1 MGEAEPA
8 AAPAAVDEA
17 ALVAGLKARRPE
29 AFETLVR
36 MYTPRLLAVAM
47 RMLGSTEDA
56 QDVVQDAMLSAY
68 RSIDRFEGNARVS
81 TWLHR
86 IVVNAALM
94 KLRTRRRKPEE
105 PLEPLLPTF
114 LEDGHHAHDV
124 TGWSEPA
131 DKTVERNQTR
141 QIVRDAI
148 LDAAGHLQG
157 RAHPARHPGREHR
170 GDGEGAGHHA
180 QRREDPVAPGAPGIA
195 RAAEHAH
202 AARTTRMTPPA
213 RMTCRDLVEF
223 MMDYLSNELA
233 RRHPHHLRAS
243 PHRLPPLRA
252 LPQDVSDHH
261 HPLPRSLRRL
271 R

>member
-1 MGEAEPA
+1 MSEAEPA
-8 AAPAAVDEA
+8 APPAAVDEG

-36 MYTPRLLAVAM
+36 TYTPRLLAVAM
-47 RMLGSTEDA
+47 RMLGSPEDA

-131 DKTVERNQTR
+131 DRTVERNQTR

-148 LDAAGHLQG
+148 LELPDTYRDVLILRDIQEESTEATAKVLGITSNAVKIRLH
-157 RAHPARHPGREHR
+157 RARQALRERLNTHMQR
-170 GDGEGAGHHA
+170 GQHA
-180 QRREDPVAPGAPGIA
+180 
-195 RAAEHAH
+195 
-202 AARTTRMTPPA
+202 
-213 RMTCRDLVEF
+213 
-223 MMDYLSNELA
+223 
-233 RRHPHHLRAS
+233 
-243 PHRLPPLRA
+243 
-252 LPQDVSDHH
+252 
-261 HPLPRSLRRL
+261 
-271 R
+271 

>member
-36 MYTPRLLAVAM
+36 TYTPRLLAVAM
-47 RMLGSTEDA
+47 RMLGSPEDA

-131 DKTVERNQTR
+131 DRTVERNQTR

-148 LDAAGHLQG
+148 LELPDTYRDVLILRDIQEESTEATAKVLGITSNAVKIRLH
-157 RAHPARHPGREHR
+157 RARQALRERLNTHMQR
-170 GDGEGAGHHA
+170 GQHA
-180 QRREDPVAPGAPGIA
+180 
-195 RAAEHAH
+195 
-202 AARTTRMTPPA
+202 
-213 RMTCRDLVEF
+213 
-223 MMDYLSNELA
+223 
-233 RRHPHHLRAS
+233 
-243 PHRLPPLRA
+243 
-252 LPQDVSDHH
+252 
-261 HPLPRSLRRL
+261 
-271 R
+271 

>member
-8 AAPAAVDEA
+8 AAPTAVDEA

-36 MYTPRLLAVAM
+36 TYTPRLLAVAM
-47 RMLGSTEDA
+47 RMLGSPEDA

-68 RSIDRFEGNARVS
+68 RAIDRFEGNARVS

-131 DKTVERNQTR
+131 DRTVERNQTR

-148 LDAAGHLQG
+148 L
-157 RAHPARHPGREHR
+157 
-170 GDGEGAGHHA
+170 
-180 QRREDPVAPGAPGIA
+180 
-195 RAAEHAH
+195 
-202 AARTTRMTPPA
+202 
-213 RMTCRDLVEF
+213 
-223 MMDYLSNELA
+223 
-233 RRHPHHLRAS
+233 
-243 PHRLPPLRA
+243 A
-252 LPQDVSDHH
+252 LPDTYRDV
-261 HPLPRSLRRL
+261 LILRDIQEESTEATAKALGITSNAVKIRL
-271 R
+271 HRARQALRERLNTHMQRGQHA